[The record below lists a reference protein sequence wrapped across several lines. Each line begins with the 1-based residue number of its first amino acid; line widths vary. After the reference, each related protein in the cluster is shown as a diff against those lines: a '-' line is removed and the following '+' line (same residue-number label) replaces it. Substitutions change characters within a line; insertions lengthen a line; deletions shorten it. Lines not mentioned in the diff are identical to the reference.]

1 MADFTDF
8 PAFPISAGVGTAR
21 LLTASVT
28 VIAAAETA
36 CSYTP
41 AIETAAYYRW
51 VGVDTS
57 FSAVRLLAASI
68 TIVAVAKAANARFS
82 AALTFAARGSFSI
95 VGRRSNIVIGIE
107 EIQPET

>member
-1 MADFTDF
+1 MADFADF

-41 AIETAAYYRW
+41 AIETAAYYGW
-51 VGVDTS
+51 VGVNT
-57 FSAVRLLAASI
+57 RLLTAFI
-68 TIVAVAKAANARFS
+68 TVVAVAKAANAKFS
-82 AALTFAARGSFSI
+82 AALTFGLFAARGSFNI
-95 VGRRSNIVIGIE
+95 VGRWSNI
-107 EIQPET
+107 

>member
-1 MADFTDF
+1 MADFADF

-41 AIETAAYYRW
+41 AIETAAYYGW
-51 VGVDTS
+51 VGVNT
-57 FSAVRLLAASI
+57 RLLTAFI
-68 TIVAVAKAANARFS
+68 TVVAVAKAANAKFS
-82 AALTFAARGSFSI
+82 AALTFAARGSFNI
-95 VGRRSNIVIGIE
+95 VGRWSNIEIGIE
-107 EIQPET
+107 EIRPQA